1 MTFIANNFAFKQNQQ
16 VKEQSSKAF
25 IIYVAFS
32 FYFKIKKLIV
42 FRCLKKPKPK
52 PIENLKLISPDVVD
66 DSQKKVEIIS
76 SKSVESPTEISNS
89 VSSTSNEIPA
99 SSEQNK
105 MRSPSLD
112 EMVANTLE
120 PMVKTTGNNIDLSD
134 ILNPLTEIRQRAA
147 AMGPCGKIKVG
158 LVFDSKREELKVTI
172 YEAKGLPGGDLP
184 DPPDPYVKLYLLPGK
199 KKITKA

>member
-1 MTFIANNFAFKQNQQ
+1 M
-16 VKEQSSKAF
+16 F
-25 IIYVAFS
+25 IIFH
-32 FYFKIKKLIV
+32 I

-52 PIENLKLISPDVVD
+52 LIELSKSISADVVD
-66 DSQKKVEIIS
+66 DTQKKVVEIS
-76 SKSVESPTEISNS
+76 SKSDDSPPSEVSQS
-89 VSSTSNEIPA
+89 VSATSNEIPA
-99 SSEQNK
+99 SSEQTK

-120 PMVKTTGNNIDLSD
+120 PMVKTTGNNIEMSD
-134 ILNPLTEIRQRAA
+134 IFNPLMELRHRAA

-158 LVFDSKREELKVTI
+158 LVFDAKREELKVTI

-199 KKITKA
+199 IV